1 RDKAPYRYV
10 GRFFYSW
17 GEVAVDIPAGPVR
30 VEVWKGLEYRPQA
43 LTTRV
48 GPGTTRRVEI
58 PLTRAVPMAQLGY
71 YPGDPHLHIPR
82 QTPRDEE
89 TTLDLLAAEDIRYG
103 AILGF
108 NEPAGPYAGFMG
120 KMHAPQRGLGA
131 RSARSRG
138 DYSILSG
145 QEYRSNTYG
154 HLL

>member
-1 RDKAPYRYV
+1 
-10 GRFFYSW
+10 
-17 GEVAVDIPAGPVR
+17 
-30 VEVWKGLEYRPQA
+30 
-43 LTTRV
+43 

-82 QTPRDEE
+82 QTERDEE
-89 TTLDLLAAEDIRYG
+89 TILDLLAAEDIRYG

-154 HLL
+154 HLLLFLRADLVFGGQSFNADRWPVFGDVARATREQGGL